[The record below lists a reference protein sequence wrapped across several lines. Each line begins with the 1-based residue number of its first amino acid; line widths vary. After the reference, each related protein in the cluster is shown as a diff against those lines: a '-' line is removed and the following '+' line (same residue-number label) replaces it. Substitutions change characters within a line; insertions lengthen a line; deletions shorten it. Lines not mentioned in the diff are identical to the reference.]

1 MGAIPDRGYRK
12 CKGHE
17 AGVCLAYS
25 GNSKKPVQLQK
36 NKQRR
41 EAETGVRENGVGKEE
56 RSWRSAL
63 AL

>member
-1 MGAIPDRGYRK
+1 MGAIPNRGYRM

-17 AGVCLAYS
+17 AGVRLAYS

-41 EAETGVRENGVGKEE
+41 EAGSGVREKGVGKEQ
-56 RSWRSAL
+56 RSCRSSL
-63 AL
+63 SL